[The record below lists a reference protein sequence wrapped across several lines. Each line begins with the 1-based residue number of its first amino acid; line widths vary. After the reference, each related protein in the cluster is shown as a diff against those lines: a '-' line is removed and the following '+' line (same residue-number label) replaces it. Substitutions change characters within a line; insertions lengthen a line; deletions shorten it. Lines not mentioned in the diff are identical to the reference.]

1 MHTSF
6 ILLIVVPALASALQ
20 APPCDDIYR
29 VRLTVSGTQSFMTY
43 PKGGGHIEVRTDT
56 PAGSGSL
63 FCRAYMNGSDGK
75 KRGVVYVAVQ
85 SDTGNKVL
93 RHNGQEN
100 VPAGVYEYLKLNG
113 ERYLSPIGQPGYFY
127 LEPQNAIGKVLKYDT
142 NTDEVILVPI
152 DHTDPNIRWNQF
164 TA

>member
-6 ILLIVVPALASALQ
+6 VLLIVVPALASALQ
-20 APPCDDIYR
+20 APPCDTTYR
-29 VRLTVSGTQSFMTY
+29 VRLTVHGTNSFMTY

-56 PAGSGSL
+56 PSGSGSL
-63 FCRAYMNGSDGK
+63 FCRIYKDGSDGQ
-75 KRGVVYVAVQ
+75 KRGVIYKAVE
-85 SDTGNKVL
+85 SDSGNKVL

-100 VPAGVYEYLKLNG
+100 VPAGVYDYLKLNG

-127 LEPQNAIGKVLKYDT
+127 LEPQNAQGMVLKHDT
-142 NTDEVILVPI
+142 DTDEVILVPR
-152 DHTDPNIRWNQF
+152 DDKDLKIRWNQF